1 MLSFYIYLW
10 VGTYACVCCVCVCLL
25 CSSFAVTWNLCRR
38 LPGWQQILCRIL
50 AFNFTR
56 NVSSYGNN
64 DNNNRQ
70 SVVAT
75 ENAAISRIF
84 LGSCKTIPSVS
95 LVLLLIL
102 LYLSHGSAQLS
113 LARLSA
119 FAWRIK
125 FYVCLL
131 MCCQH
136 IHFKHSAAFAC
147 KECVSVALELSLSLS
162 LNANLAAEWT

>member
-1 MLSFYIYLW
+1 MGGDICMY
-10 VGTYACVCCVCVCLL
+10 VCVHVCVCLL

-136 IHFKHSAAFAC
+136 IHFKHSAAFAY
-147 KECVSVALELSLSLS
+147 KECVSVALS